1 MKPLLL
7 ILLISALFFFT
18 NVKNADA
25 CGSQITLSVTIYTIP
40 YTLDVGCNG
49 TVVVNTLPADFSAYG
64 YGIYYSLPA
73 TVNYPYWYNYGC
85 YSKSGLDCDSTCA
98 SYGLYCPTNYAYLS
112 GNCTTAATFCTKQ
125 TAASCYCMTY

>member
-18 NVKNADA
+18 NVKSADA
-25 CGSQITLSVTIYTIP
+25 CGSQISQSVTIYTIP
-40 YTLDVGCNG
+40 YTINIGCYG
-49 TVVVNTLPADFSAYG
+49 SWTAYELPIVVPYG
-64 YGIYYSLPA
+64 YGTYYSLPA

-112 GNCTTAATFCTKQ
+112 GKCTTGATFCTKQ